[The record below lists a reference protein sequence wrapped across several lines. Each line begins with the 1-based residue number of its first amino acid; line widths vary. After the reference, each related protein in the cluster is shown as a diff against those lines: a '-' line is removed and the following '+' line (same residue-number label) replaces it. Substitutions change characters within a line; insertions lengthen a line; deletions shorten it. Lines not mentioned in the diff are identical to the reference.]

1 MSTINDAYALPSTSN
16 TTPTD
21 VYNYAINSNPYYPK
35 PQTLS
40 KRSTNVDPA
49 TIDPNHS
56 KKLINF
62 TELWIKAENNKEKI
76 YPFAVLVLAAVPV
89 LLLLCTSA
97 VGFYTKTLVIII
109 YLLMIALTVY
119 LFKK

>member
-1 MSTINDAYALPSTSN
+1 MSTINDSRVLSSN

-21 VYNYAINSNPYYPK
+21 VYNYAVNNNQYYPK

-40 KRSTNVDPA
+40 KRSTN
-49 TIDPNHS
+49 IDPVTTDPNYN

-62 TELWIKAENNKEKI
+62 TELWIKAENNKEKL
-76 YPFAVLVLAAVPV
+76 YPFTVLVLAAVPV

-109 YLLMIALTVY
+109 YLLMIILTVY